1 MSLKDYYSIL
11 EVNPTASLLIIK
23 KAYRRLALK
32 YHPDKNGGNKLYELK
47 FKEISEAYRVL
58 SDGKKRNDYNYSKFG
73 FVNASHKANHTHFSI
88 KYILL
93 NAKKLRN
100 HVATSDPDRIN
111 LSAVSKHIDEL
122 LNTITVKTLEEKASE
137 TEIAEFVRHIMFS
150 SRYFPYLRVQTIV
163 PVLVKLVKTDNELLV
178 DISHF
183 ERKVKSASLWNE
195 YKILVVLVMVML
207 FCFLIY
213 FISK

>member
-1 MSLKDYYSIL
+1 M
-11 EVNPTASLLIIK
+11 
-23 KAYRRLALK
+23 
-32 YHPDKNGGNKLYELK
+32 YELR
-47 FKEISEAYRVL
+47 FKEISEAYKVL
-58 SDGKKRNDYNYSKFG
+58 SDNKKRNDYNYSRFG
-73 FVNASHKANHTHFSI
+73 FSHAAHKATHTHFSV

-111 LSAVSKHIDEL
+111 LVAVSKHIDEL
-122 LNTITVKTLEEKASE
+122 LNTISVKTLEEKANES
-137 TEIAEFVRHIMFS
+137 EIAEFVRHIMFAS
-150 SRYFPYLRVQTIV
+150 KYFPYLRLQTII
-163 PVLVKLVKTDNELLV
+163 PVLVKLVKTDNVLLIE
-178 DISHF
+178 ISSF
-183 ERKVKSASLWNE
+183 EKKMKRGSLWNE